1 MITFYKNVF
10 QIKPPDIARDLTLAN
25 KLHKLARSLE
35 NDAFVQRNLFALADI
50 DSRNELK
57 TIANNFALNTADD
70 HDELH
75 HERKRRFI
83 GRILR
88 KVSNWA
94 REKARRIAAAARR
107 KARWL
112 AQRAKRLAL
121 AAKRKALALAKK
133 LKAKALAFVNKIKN
147 MFGGFKGVIKA
158 FRMGFLNYENKMGI
172 SSEFDFLGNNLK
184 ESWHQNLGRVWTQHS
199 GRHKKDQG

>member
-1 MITFYKNVF
+1 MVILAFSVTAE
-10 QIKPPDIARDLTLAN
+10 IKPPDIARDLTLAN
-25 KLHKLARSLE
+25 KLHKLARSLD
-35 NDAFVQRNLFALADI
+35 NDAFVKRNLLALSDI
-50 DSRNELK
+50 TSRNELK
-57 TIANNFALNTADD
+57 TVANNFALNTADD

-88 KVSNWA
+88 KVSNGA
-94 REKARRIAAAARR
+94 REMARRIAAAARR

-121 AAKRKALALAKK
+121 AAKRKALALARK

-158 FRMGFLNYENKMGI
+158 FRMGFLNY
-172 SSEFDFLGNNLK
+172 S
-184 ESWHQNLGRVWTQHS
+184 
-199 GRHKKDQG
+199 

>member
-1 MITFYKNVF
+1 MVILAFSVTAE
-10 QIKPPDIARDLTLAN
+10 IKPPDIARDLTLAN
-25 KLHKLARSLE
+25 KLHKLARSLD
-35 NDAFVQRNLFALADI
+35 NDAFVKRNLFALADI

-57 TIANNFALNTADD
+57 TIANNFALNTSDD

-75 HERKRRFI
+75 HERKRRFL
-83 GRILR
+83 GRIFR

-121 AAKRKALALAKK
+121 AAKRKALALARK

-158 FRMGFLNYENKMGI
+158 FRMGFLNY
-172 SSEFDFLGNNLK
+172 S
-184 ESWHQNLGRVWTQHS
+184 
-199 GRHKKDQG
+199 

>member
-1 MITFYKNVF
+1 M
-10 QIKPPDIARDLTLAN
+10 
-25 KLHKLARSLE
+25 HKLARSLD
-35 NDAFVQRNLFALADI
+35 NDDFVKRNLLALSDI
-50 DSRNELK
+50 TSRNELK
-57 TIANNFALNTADD
+57 TVANNFALNTADD

-75 HERKRRFI
+75 HERKRRWSLF
-83 GRILR
+83 R
-88 KVSNWA
+88 KIKRWGQRTFNRAREHARRLAAAARRRALWLARRA

-121 AAKRKALALAKK
+121 AAKRKALLLARK

-158 FRMGFLNYENKMGI
+158 FRMGFLNY
-172 SSEFDFLGNNLK
+172 S
-184 ESWHQNLGRVWTQHS
+184 
-199 GRHKKDQG
+199 